1 MSPRRIES
9 IEKLKSVYFLY
20 GDEELLM
27 EEALRRLKELLS
39 TEVDPDFNL
48 EVLDASEVGVQH
60 IIDSAETVPLMSP
73 RRLVI
78 VREADKLSKKEQG
91 KLAEYI
97 ESSNPATVLVLV
109 AHFPS
114 PGDQRDTGRIRRIE
128 GSELFRKSREV
139 GDALKFTFGQRGK
152 QQKLESWIR
161 DEFKKR
167 GKKVSEEVEDML
179 LEMVGRELRDLEDAI
194 ERTCLY
200 SGDTVLITAKEI
212 QKVVVVPSAEQGIF
226 DFVDAVADRRRDL
239 SLYLLN
245 RLMRQGE
252 SPMRA
257 FNMLLRHF
265 RLIARVKSL
274 AAEHDYP
281 QMASRLGVPSF
292 LVGKCV
298 RQSKRFSSERLRSA
312 FLEFKQ
318 AQVELHSTSYL
329 NEKEY
334 QSSITERLITRIIG

>member
-1 MSPRRIES
+1 MSPKRIES
-9 IEKLKSVYFLY
+9 IEKLKNVYFLY

-27 EEALRRLKELLS
+27 EEALGRLRKLLS
-39 TEVDPDFNL
+39 SEVDPDFNL
-48 EVLDASEVGVQH
+48 EVLEAIDKGVEH

-78 VREADKLSKKEQG
+78 VREVDKLSRKEQG

-97 ESSNPATVLVLV
+97 ESPNPATVLVLV

-114 PGDQRDTGRIRRIE
+114 PGDKRDTGTIRRIE
-128 GSELFRKSREV
+128 GSELFRKAREV
-139 GDALKFTFGQRGK
+139 GEALKFTFGQRGK
-152 QQKLESWIR
+152 QQKLESWIG
-161 DEFKKR
+161 DEFAKR
-167 GKKVSEEVEDML
+167 GKKVSEEAEDML
-179 LEMVGRELRDLEDAI
+179 LETVGRELRNLEDAI

-200 SGDTVLITAKEI
+200 SEDAVLITAKEVE
-212 QKVVVVPSAEQGIF
+212 KVVVPSAEQGIF

-239 SLYLLN
+239 SLYLFN

-252 SPMRA
+252 SPLRV

-274 AAEHDYP
+274 AAEHDYQ
-281 QMASRLGVPSF
+281 QMASRLGVPAF
-292 LVGKCV
+292 LVGKCIQ
-298 RQSKRFSSERLRSA
+298 QSKRFSSERLRST
-312 FLEFKQ
+312 FLDFKQ
-318 AQVELHSTSYL
+318 AQVELHSSSYL
-329 NEKEY
+329 NEREY